1 MSEQSLDADYLS
13 GWIGQGET
21 IEDVVSASQAQRLAA
36 TLDIQDLDLGAGAP
50 LPAFWHWIYFATAA
64 PASDLGPDGHPL
76 TGDFYPPVALPRR
89 MWAGGRLESG
99 KPLAIGDVARRDSR
113 IKGVSVK
120 NGRSGSLCF
129 VVVRHE
135 FYVGDELR
143 VAEEHDI
150 VYRQEADPSVAPPEP
165 PMAPAEADWSQTITT
180 DPVTLFRY
188 SALTFNSHRIHYDRE
203 YTTGVEGYPALL
215 VHGPLTATLLM
226 NLLRQEMPTAII
238 RDFNVRAMAPLFDNK
253 SFSVNG
259 KPAEDGTAVHLW
271 AATAEGDLA
280 MTIDVTLS

>member
-1 MSEQSLDADYLS
+1 MSEQSLDVDYLS

-21 IEDVVSASQAQRLAA
+21 VEDVVSASQAQRLAA
-36 TLDIQDLDLGAGAP
+36 TLDIQDLDLGVGAP
-50 LPAFWHWIYFATAA
+50 LPAFWHWIYFTTAA

-89 MWAGGRLESG
+89 MWAGGRLDSG

-113 IKGVSVK
+113 IKAVSVK
-120 NGRSGSLCF
+120 EGRSGSLCF

-150 VYRQEADPSVAPPEP
+150 VYRQEADPSIAPSEP
-165 PMAPAEADWSQTITT
+165 PMAPTEADWSQTITT

-188 SALTFNSHRIHYDRE
+188 SALTFNSHRIHYDRPYCIE
-203 YTTGVEGYPALL
+203 VENYDGL
-215 VHGPLTATLLM
+215 VIHGPLTTTWLLDFVR
-226 NLLRQEMPTAII
+226 RQVPDAKINHFSFRAIS
-238 RDFNVRAMAPLFDNK
+238 PLFDTNP
-253 SFSVNG
+253 VTIAG
-259 KPAEDGTAVHLW
+259 KFEDGKIDLW
-271 AATAEGDLA
+271 AANHQGHLA
-280 MTIDVTLS
+280 MQATATLA